1 MSDEPAPRTRAT
13 IAIYDRPA
21 WWRRRRTWL
30 LALPLV
36 VSLAATALVYWL
48 A

>member
-1 MSDEPAPRTRAT
+1 MPPERPRAT

-21 WWRRRRTWL
+21 WWRTRRFWRI
-30 LALPLV
+30 ALPVLGGV
-36 VSLAATALVYWL
+36 GSLAVAYAIF